1 MFKKVFGTANKYIEN
16 IFNKDSND
24 SNSNDISLI
33 NELPDEILEQIFL
46 RLSAIDLTKKVNL
59 VCKKWNFLIKNNEFW
74 IQKSIH
80 DKKLTKQKL
89 QLLNERQ
96 IGWNAKK
103 NYFNNIFSRNLLK
116 NGSAENTFDNWYFC
130 GNKNIENLNIENLV
144 LKCKQESVKKSGP
157 NNFKTEWAKCKDGW
171 SIEKHKINL
180 LDNNKEMC
188 VFVTSYFLSTKMQC
202 IDLWDEGV
210 DEETFNQLMLDIEI
224 SELYSARANM
234 GCEYKL
240 KVYLLSKDFQLV
252 DSFFHDETIHDP
264 VPDLNWKLIKHKF
277 DSRSF
282 KKDVRYILYS
292 HSGKV
297 SLFLACNIWPFI
309 PSISERFLNF
319 NYRSCQHLLSSLS

>member
-1 MFKKVFGTANKYIEN
+1 
-16 IFNKDSND
+16 
-24 SNSNDISLI
+24 
-33 NELPDEILEQIFL
+33 
-46 RLSAIDLTKKVNL
+46 
-59 VCKKWNFLIKNNEFW
+59 
-74 IQKSIH
+74 
-80 DKKLTKQKL
+80 
-89 QLLNERQ
+89 
-96 IGWNAKK
+96 
-103 NYFNNIFSRNLLK
+103 
-116 NGSAENTFDNWYFC
+116 
-130 GNKNIENLNIENLV
+130 
-144 LKCKQESVKKSGP
+144 
-157 NNFKTEWAKCKDGW
+157 
-171 SIEKHKINL
+171 
-180 LDNNKEMC
+180 
-188 VFVTSYFLSTKMQC
+188 MQC

-319 NYRSCQHLLSSLS
+319 NYLLSIMSTFII

>member
-103 NYFNNIFSRNLLK
+103 IILIIFSVGIYLKTDLLK
-116 NGSAENTFDNWYFC
+116 IHSIIGIFVVI
-130 GNKNIENLNIENLV
+130 KI
-144 LKCKQESVKKSGP
+144 LK
-157 NNFKTEWAKCKDGW
+157 
-171 SIEKHKINL
+171 I
-180 LDNNKEMC
+180 
-188 VFVTSYFLSTKMQC
+188 
-202 IDLWDEGV
+202 
-210 DEETFNQLMLDIEI
+210 
-224 SELYSARANM
+224 
-234 GCEYKL
+234 
-240 KVYLLSKDFQLV
+240 
-252 DSFFHDETIHDP
+252 
-264 VPDLNWKLIKHKF
+264 
-277 DSRSF
+277 
-282 KKDVRYILYS
+282 
-292 HSGKV
+292 
-297 SLFLACNIWPFI
+297 
-309 PSISERFLNF
+309 
-319 NYRSCQHLLSSLS
+319 